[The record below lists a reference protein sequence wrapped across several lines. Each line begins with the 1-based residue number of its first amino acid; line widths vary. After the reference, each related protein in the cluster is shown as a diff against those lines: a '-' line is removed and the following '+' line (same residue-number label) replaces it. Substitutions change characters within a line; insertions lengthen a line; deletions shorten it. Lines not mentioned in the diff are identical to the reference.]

1 MEKHLL
7 PQSSKTKIVLKYDVL
22 RSKLTAKE
30 WYVIC
35 ESEVSS
41 WFFHFLL
48 WSLWRASIEV
58 GIILPIFL
66 AHVNESRAY

>member
-1 MEKHLL
+1 MEKDLL

-35 ESEVSS
+35 ESVVSS
-41 WFFHFLL
+41 WFFSSFVVVIMACKHR
-48 WSLWRASIEV
+48 SRDNITH
-58 GIILPIFL
+58 LP
-66 AHVNESRAY
+66 RTC

>member
-41 WFFHFLL
+41 WFFSFFVVVIMACKHR
-48 WSLWRASIEV
+48 SRDNITH
-58 GIILPIFL
+58 LP
-66 AHVNESRAY
+66 RTC